1 MGSLARGRG
10 PRSAGRA
17 LALGAVGEYQLQAAI
32 AAVHDRAA
40 TAADTDWA
48 EILTLYGILEEVTG
62 NPVVTLNRAVAVA
75 MARGP
80 RAALEVVDAVEDR
93 LGTTH
98 RWLAVRGQLLEMA
111 GETAAAADLLD
122 RAAATA
128 TNEAERR
135 HLAARAAA
143 FGLRESPAEDEARPP
158 RGSHDRDV
166 PVVRRQEEPSCS
178 SASPRSRTPA
188 RVPPLAVA
196 GERGPDWTAVDLA
209 DVALGLAVV
218 ALEGS
223 RRVAARAG
231 FVVRPAVGARLGV
244 GRRRSASA
252 RAPAGRRR
260 RRAGRAAAAA
270 RRATRVRRGPA
281 TGSPARRRAAGARRP
296 QPRWCTEHVDLDAM
310 VAGVDVDAVVAR
322 VDLER
327 IIDRIDVDAVV
338 ARADLQAVLGRVD
351 VDDVVARVDL
361 ERIID
366 RIDVDAVVAR
376 ADLQAVLGRVDV
388 DDVVARVDLERI
400 IDRIDVD
407 AVVGRADLDAVVA
420 KLDLIALAEYVV
432 EGIDLPG
439 IIRSSTGSMAS
450 EGLREVRRQG
460 IGADERVAHVVDR
473 LLHRPERAPG
483 STYEEGAPGPAVP
496 PHGPARVRSG

>member
-1 MGSLARGRG
+1 ML
-10 PRSAGRA
+10 
-17 LALGAVGEYQLQAAI
+17 I
-32 AAVHDRAA
+32 
-40 TAADTDWA
+40 
-48 EILTLYGILEEVTG
+48 
-62 NPVVTLNRAVAVA
+62 
-75 MARGP
+75 
-80 RAALEVVDAVEDR
+80 
-93 LGTTH
+93 
-98 RWLAVRGQLLEMA
+98 
-111 GETAAAADLLD
+111 
-122 RAAATA
+122 
-128 TNEAERR
+128 
-135 HLAARAAA
+135 
-143 FGLRESPAEDEARPP
+143 GLPK
-158 RGSHDRDV
+158 
-166 PVVRRQEEPSCS
+166 EPDSG
-178 SASPRSRTPA
+178 

-196 GERGPDWTAVDLA
+196 GERGPEWTAVDVA

-231 FVVRPAVGARLGV
+231 FVVRPL
-244 GRRRSASA
+244 SALASGSVA
-252 RAPAGRRR
+252 AGRRLRWHPRVVDVVERGERQR
-260 RRAGRAAAAA
+260 RLAAQQAYVVGQRLA
-270 RRATRVRRGPA
+270 
-281 TGSPARRRAAGARRP
+281 
-296 QPRWCTEHVDLDAM
+296 PRLVDGLLGLVDLTEMVPEHVDLDVI

-407 AVVGRADLDAVVA
+407 AVVARADLDAVVA

-483 STYEEGAPGPAVP
+483 STYEEGAPGPAVRHSARP
-496 PHGPARVRSG
+496 GSGPGDPGLAH

>member
-1 MGSLARGRG
+1 ML
-10 PRSAGRA
+10 
-17 LALGAVGEYQLQAAI
+17 I
-32 AAVHDRAA
+32 
-40 TAADTDWA
+40 
-48 EILTLYGILEEVTG
+48 
-62 NPVVTLNRAVAVA
+62 
-75 MARGP
+75 
-80 RAALEVVDAVEDR
+80 
-93 LGTTH
+93 
-98 RWLAVRGQLLEMA
+98 
-111 GETAAAADLLD
+111 
-122 RAAATA
+122 
-128 TNEAERR
+128 
-135 HLAARAAA
+135 
-143 FGLRESPAEDEARPP
+143 GLPK
-158 RGSHDRDV
+158 
-166 PVVRRQEEPSCS
+166 EPDSG
-178 SASPRSRTPA
+178 

-196 GERGPDWTAVDLA
+196 GERGPEWTAVDVA

-231 FVVRPAVGARLGV
+231 FVVRPL
-244 GRRRSASA
+244 SALATGSVA
-252 RAPAGRRR
+252 AGRRLRWHPRVVDVVERGERQR
-260 RRAGRAAAAA
+260 RLAAQQAYVVGQRLA
-270 RRATRVRRGPA
+270 
-281 TGSPARRRAAGARRP
+281 
-296 QPRWCTEHVDLDAM
+296 PRLVDGLLGLVDLTEMVPEHVDLDAI
-310 VAGVDVDAVVAR
+310 VAGVDVDAVVARVDLERIIDRIDVDGVVAR

-376 ADLQAVLGRVDV
+376 ADLQAVLARVDV

-483 STYEEGAPGPAVP
+483 STYEEGAPGPAGRHTARP
-496 PHGPARVRSG
+496 GSGPGDPGLAH